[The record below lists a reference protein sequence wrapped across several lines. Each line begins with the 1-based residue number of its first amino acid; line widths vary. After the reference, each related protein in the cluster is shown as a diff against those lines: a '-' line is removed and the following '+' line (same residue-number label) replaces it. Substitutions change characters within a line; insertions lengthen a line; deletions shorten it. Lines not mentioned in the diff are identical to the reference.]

1 MGPRPSLNGQR
12 KNPYLNFKG
21 PPIHVNGLNPSSIIV
36 LADSATLLYATQSLM
51 MKLMTVT
58 TEKWT
63 VLLITVS

>member
-1 MGPRPSLNGQR
+1 MGLIPVRSLFWQT
-12 KNPYLNFKG
+12 
-21 PPIHVNGLNPSSIIV
+21 V
-36 LADSATLLYATQSLM
+36 ATLLYATQSLM